1 MKRAF
6 SWIPAALIV
15 ILAANAA
22 QAGVLAAS
30 TRQTFTTPITTTA
43 NFLPLDDSGATSLN
57 FTTAST
63 QTVVITYS
71 TDCKVQTL
79 GNVVS
84 VIIYVNGVAAAGTGA
99 SSAGSHLCSD
109 TIITAGSRTAFITV
123 GPGTHTLQITG
134 QVLTSGTGTL
144 YRTTTT
150 VLN

>member
-6 SWIPAALIV
+6 SVIPAVLV
-15 ILAANAA
+15 LILAAGSA

-30 TRQTFTTPITTTA
+30 TRQTFTTPITTSL
-43 NFLPLDDSGATSLN
+43 NYLKLDDAGATSLT
-57 FTTAST
+57 FTTATT

-71 TDCKVQTL
+71 TDCKVSTL
-79 GNVVS
+79 GNVVA
-84 VIIYVNGVAAAGTGA
+84 VVIYVDGVAAAGTGA

-109 TIITAGSRTAFITV
+109 TIITAGSRTAWITV